1 MTVFLVLAAVAVMLT
16 AALVFVAFPSKR
28 GRGIRAGQASIDPF
42 TLQDP
47 WRRHVQSALAAQ
59 AKVGRAVDMRA
70 DGPTRDRLLD
80 MSHEINN
87 VVARIWEVASEGH
100 RLGSASRLTELSSL
114 ERRLTEAEQAAAA
127 VPVDRSEASQASLS
141 SVRSSVE
148 AARRLALARND
159 SDAQLRQL
167 GSRLDELVVR
177 TIELTTVTVSSA
189 DSDSLRADLDSMI
202 VDLEGL
208 RQGLQETRAIA
219 DGSVGVE

>member
-1 MTVFLVLAAVAVMLT
+1 MAAFVALSAVAVVL
-16 AALVFVAFPSKR
+16 AGALAFVAFASKR
-28 GRGIRAGQASIDPF
+28 GRGVRAGRPSVDPF

-47 WRRHVQSALAAQ
+47 WRRHVQNALAAQ
-59 AKVGRAVDMRA
+59 AKVERAVDQRA

-80 MSHEINN
+80 MSHEIND

-114 ERRLTEAEQAAAA
+114 ERRLTDAEQAVAEA
-127 VPVDRSEASQASLS
+127 PVDRSEAMQASLS
-141 SVRSSVE
+141 SVRSSVG

-177 TIELTTVTVSSA
+177 TIELSSVTVSAA

-208 RQGLQETRAIA
+208 RQGLQETQAIA
-219 DGSVGVE
+219 DGSVER